1 MQTPLDSIHCATGKC
16 RSEVVERERERRFIL
31 TVLPH
36 KSFMVLQTVLLLVQ
50 PLASMYHRPQ
60 AGLICK
66 YFYRAVLFWSILYA
80 IFPREAQHYISYLT
94 HFVSETLGLHNTH
107 RSPRHYYNS
116 RYPTNKYYSSSS
128 SSNTPSS
135 NYQQWI
141 L

>member
-1 MQTPLDSIHCATGKC
+1 MALG
-16 RSEVVERERERRFIL
+16 
-31 TVLPH
+31 
-36 KSFMVLQTVLLLVQ
+36 SFMVLQTAILLVQ

-94 HFVSETLGLHNTH
+94 HFVSEALGVDSNH
-107 RSPRHYYNS
+107 RSPRYYFNS
-116 RYPTNKYYSSSS
+116 KYPTHSKYYSA